1 MWPFKKKQIAESVTN
16 DVPQRQSYFAADS
29 IPDDGE
35 SVAQRLDERLQ
46 AVLDQMPKV
55 SPPSGTTDSC
65 EDTDL
70 VDAELLSQNVQG
82 VSEALFLWYA
92 TQGFIGHQLCAIL
105 SQHWLINKV
114 CLMPG
119 RDAIRQ
125 GYDIKAENGE
135 EIPDEA
141 MRLFKRYDKKF
152 GINKN
157 MVEHIRLGRIF
168 GIRIAFCKI
177 ISDDKDFYEKP
188 FNPDG
193 ILPGSYRGI
202 VQVDPYW
209 CAPVID
215 ATSTSEPDTIHF
227 YEPTYWIINGKKYH
241 RSHLVIFKTNEMPD
255 ILKPSYYYGGM
266 PIPQLIMERVYAA
279 ERTANEAPAM
289 ALSKRTT
296 VLKTDVAKALA
307 NEGKFVAKM
316 KQWMAYWSNWGVKV
330 IDKEDDEIDQF
341 DTALAD
347 FDALIM
353 TQYQL
358 VAAAGEVPA
367 TKLLGTTPKGFNST
381 GEYDESSYHETLES
395 IQTHDLT
402 PLIERHH
409 LCVMRSV
416 VVPRMRAVDKN
427 FKPFQTFVDWAPL
440 DSPTMKEYAEIEEI
454 RSRTATNYANIGAV
468 DQYDVRD
475 SVINDK
481 HSMFSGLAPAEPPA
495 DEPETPPANSE
506 STNEN
511 TVQPAAEREDQPVK
525 PLPTPSG
532 QTDAAQNIPA
542 DAGMGNAPDDQGER

>member
-1 MWPFKKKQIAESVTN
+1 MWPFKKKQIAESVAN
-16 DVPQRQSYFAADS
+16 AAPPRESYFASDAM
-29 IPDDGE
+29 PDDPADHKAALE
-35 SVAQRLDERLQ
+35 ARLQ
-46 AVLDQMPKV
+46 AMLDMMPKTAA
-55 SPPSGTTDSC
+55 SGATLDDC
-65 EDTDL
+65 EDDDL
-70 VDAELLSQNVQG
+70 VDAELLKQNVQG

-92 TQGFIGHQLCAIL
+92 TQGFIGHQMCAIL
-105 SQHWLINKV
+105 SQNWLINKA

-125 GYDIKAENGE
+125 GYEIKAVDGE

-141 MRLFKRYDKKF
+141 MRIFKRYDKKY

-193 ILPGSYRGI
+193 IMPGSYRGI

-209 CAPVID
+209 CAPIID
-215 ATSTSEPDTIHF
+215 AASTSEPDTIHF
-227 YEPTYWIINGKKYH
+227 YEPTYWLINGKKYH
-241 RSHLVIFKTNEMPD
+241 RSHLIIFKTNEMPD
-255 ILKPSYYYGGM
+255 VLKPSYYYGGM
-266 PIPQLIMERVYAA
+266 PVPQLIMERVYAA

-296 VLKTDVAKALA
+296 VLKTDVAKAFA

-316 KQWMAYWSNWGVKV
+316 RQWMAYWSNFGVKV
-330 IDKEDDEIDQF
+330 IDKEDDEIEQF

-353 TQYQL
+353 TQYQI
-358 VAAAGEVPA
+358 VAAAAEVPA
-367 TKLLGTTPKGFNST
+367 TKLLGTTPKGFNAT

-416 VVPRMRAVDKN
+416 VVPRLRAKDVA
-427 FKPFQTFVDWAPL
+427 FKPFETFVDWAPL
-440 DSPTMKEYAEIEEI
+440 DSPTMKEYAEIGEI
-454 RSRTATNYANIGAV
+454 RSRTATNYANVGAV
-468 DQYDVRD
+468 DQYDIRD
-475 SVINDK
+475 TIIGDK
-481 HSMFSGLAPAEPPA
+481 HSMFNGLAPAVPPED
-495 DEPETPPANSE
+495 DENNGGDNGKTLPPAN
-506 STNEN
+506 
-511 TVQPAAEREDQPVK
+511 ERNDEQDK

-532 QTDAAQNIPA
+532 QSDAAQNIPA
-542 DAGMGNAPDDQGER
+542 DPGVGNASDDPGER